1 MNKQCLSFTFL
12 IFLKQINLE
21 FKRITTLPLQS
32 RFLSQIDELSGK
44 LLRLFERRGG
54 QVGRVLEDI
63 VAPVVQGA
71 DVDLIRGCIIKGLCA
86 YLNEEPG
93 NLVMEYVGGDETNR
107 RQIEET
113 TVGIYIRKQDCNS
126 KPGDIG
132 VVIEGRVVLRQV
144 DNFPLAVA
152 MLFGLIYALNLDYPH
167 DLKYTFEV
175 FQKIL
180 MELEGTTLSK
190 KVQVLKNRLHE

>member
-1 MNKQCLSFTFL
+1 S
-12 IFLKQINLE
+12 
-21 FKRITTLPLQS
+21 PL
-32 RFLSQIDELSGK
+32 
-44 LLRLFERRGG
+44 RGS
-54 QVGRVLEDI
+54 V
-63 VAPVVQGA
+63 
-71 DVDLIRGCIIKGLCA
+71 
-86 YLNEEPG
+86 
-93 NLVMEYVGGDETNR
+93 VGGDETNR

-113 TVGIYIRKQDCNS
+113 TVGIYIRKPDCNS

-132 VVIEGRVVLRQV
+132 VVIEGQVVLRQV

-152 MLFGLIYALNLDYPH
+152 MLFGLIYALNLDYPRY
-167 DLKYTFEV
+167 LKYTFEV